1 MFTALLIIAAIAFI
15 FIYLTS
21 ESMKEGFSSCK
32 VTEYNVT
39 QNNGNYNVKIALPQ
53 ENIEETF
60 NSEEE
65 LKEYFSGLLTNEKF
79 VGCETRINEI
89 INDVKSV
96 VKNIVSVDENVLMRL
111 MNRVE
116 AIEGFIIENKEDKT
130 SLSDTNA
137 IKKDIENKTTSAVKQ
152 SAELA
157 LIDIE
162 IIKQDQLKATRELFE
177 RQNLDVLAK
186 LNKSK
191 QEIENRK
198 NKIIE
203 LKNSIAIA
211 ESELEKAKNN
221 TAYVKNRSYEESN
234 YVLSQYVTALTRRV
248 IELGLEVTQYKL
260 NKCEICP
267 LFTSNNPVSLADIEK
282 LGLGLGSI
290 VTDGRV

>member
-116 AIEGFIIENKEDKT
+116 AI
-130 SLSDTNA
+130 
-137 IKKDIENKTTSAVKQ
+137 
-152 SAELA
+152 
-157 LIDIE
+157 
-162 IIKQDQLKATRELFE
+162 
-177 RQNLDVLAK
+177 
-186 LNKSK
+186 
-191 QEIENRK
+191 
-198 NKIIE
+198 
-203 LKNSIAIA
+203 
-211 ESELEKAKNN
+211 
-221 TAYVKNRSYEESN
+221 
-234 YVLSQYVTALTRRV
+234 
-248 IELGLEVTQYKL
+248 
-260 NKCEICP
+260 
-267 LFTSNNPVSLADIEK
+267 
-282 LGLGLGSI
+282 
-290 VTDGRV
+290 